1 MRKKIIAIISV
12 ILIFGLLYAG
22 YQAFLAP
29 KGVEGSKEVTI
40 QIVIDKESIDKT
52 FTFKT
57 DHEFL
62 TDLLKEKQDQLG
74 VTFNSTEL
82 GTMITGMMNYTA
94 DTSKNEFFLFQI
106 NGNDAMTGTDDTP
119 INDGDTYKF
128 ILTQWN

>member
-57 DHEFL
+57 DHEFNRPSEG
-62 TDLLKEKQDQLG
+62 K
-74 VTFNSTEL
+74 
-82 GTMITGMMNYTA
+82 TGSAGSY
-94 DTSKNEFFLFQI
+94 I
-106 NGNDAMTGTDDTP
+106 
-119 INDGDTYKF
+119 
-128 ILTQWN
+128 